1 MNVKLKPCPFCGGS
15 LSDFPGVMIF
25 EKRMINTD
33 LYHVHCIHCGAMGA
47 GAQSVEWAVANWNGR
62 AEK

>member
-1 MNVKLKPCPFCGGS
+1 MNKKNKEKEELIWTIREAENQHGPVPRS
-15 LSDFPGVMIF
+15 LHP
-25 EKRMINTD
+25 
-33 LYHVHCIHCGAMGA
+33 CGAMGA